1 MRTKTVSRK
10 TAETDINLTINL
22 DGSGRSEVDTGCGF
36 LNHMLTLLAFHGGFD
51 LSVSCRG
58 DTEVDY
64 HHTVEDVGIVLG
76 DRKAHV

>member
-36 LNHMLTLLAFHGGFD
+36 LNHMLTLLAFTAA
-51 LSVSCRG
+51 L
-58 DTEVDY
+58 
-64 HHTVEDVGIVLG
+64 I
-76 DRKAHV
+76 